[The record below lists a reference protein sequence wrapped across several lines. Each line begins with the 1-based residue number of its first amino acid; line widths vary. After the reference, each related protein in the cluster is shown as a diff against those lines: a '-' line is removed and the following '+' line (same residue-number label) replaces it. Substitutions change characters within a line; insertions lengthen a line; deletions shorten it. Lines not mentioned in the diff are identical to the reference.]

1 MKNNN
6 NDLKQEEIKLTSY
19 KAKYFLIGFVVGIT
33 PYIILLMTY
42 EKFTT
47 LTNFIHFKEILVTIG
62 ICTAFINAFILQ
74 SKIDKRYAEILEIN
88 KGAKI
93 NS

>member
-6 NDLKQEEIKLTSY
+6 NDLKHEEINLRAY
-19 KAKYFLIGFVVGIT
+19 KSIYFLIGFIVGII
-33 PYIILLMTY
+33 PYIILLASF
-42 EKFTT
+42 ESFTT
-47 LTNFIHFKEILVTIG
+47 LNQLSQFKEILVTIG

-74 SKIDKRYAEILEIN
+74 SKINKKCAEILALN
-88 KGAKI
+88 KGVKI

>member
-6 NDLKQEEIKLTSY
+6 NDLKQDVINLKSF
-19 KAKYFLIGFVVGIT
+19 KAKFFLIGFIVGII
-33 PYIILLMTY
+33 PYIILLAFFDNY
-42 EKFTT
+42 KT
-47 LTNFIHFKEILVTIG
+47 LTHLIHFKEILVTIG

-74 SKIDKRYAEILEIN
+74 SKVNKRYAEILQIN
-88 KGAKI
+88 KGVKI

>member
-6 NDLKQEEIKLTSY
+6 NDLKQEEINLKTY
-19 KAKYFLIGFVVGIT
+19 KTKYFLIGFIVGIT
-33 PYIILLMTY
+33 PYIILLMSY

-47 LTNFIHFKEILVTIG
+47 LSHLIHFKEILLTIG

-74 SKIDKRYAEILEIN
+74 SKINKRYAEILDIN
-88 KGAKI
+88 KGVKI